1 MTATPDLSPPAF
13 FDLTGLEFAELFDGL
28 EYAWEALRRLPDWLA
43 AHVKSEIHGQV
54 AEGAFVA
61 KEGVYIAAGAVVE
74 PTAYITGP
82 TIIGP
87 GTVVRHGAYVRGTV
101 LTGRGCVIGHASEV
115 KSAILLDGAK
125 APHFAYVGDS
135 ILGRDVNLG
144 AGTKLSNLKVIGKT
158 VTVTVGGRTLD
169 TGLRKFGAVLGDG
182 VETGCNSVLSP
193 GALLGKGCI
202 AYPCLHVRGYHPARS
217 ILKLRQ
223 GEEEVLR
230 R

>member
-13 FDLTGLEFAELFDGL
+13 FDLEGLEFAELFAGL
-28 EYAWEALRRLPDWLA
+28 DYAWEALKRLPDWLGG
-43 AHVKSEIHGQV
+43 HVRSEIRGQV
-54 AEGAFVA
+54 AAGAFVA
-61 KEGVYIAAGAVVE
+61 KEGVFIAEGAIIE
-74 PTAYITGP
+74 PTAFITGP

-87 GTVVRHGAYVRGTV
+87 GSVVRHGAYVRGHV
-101 LTGRGCVIGHASEV
+101 LTGRKCVIGHASEA
-115 KSAILLDGAK
+115 KGSIFLDGAK

-158 VTVTVGGRTLD
+158 VTVTLGDRTID

-182 VETGCNSVLSP
+182 CDTGCNSVLSP

-202 AYPCLHVRGYHPARS
+202 AYPCMHVRGYYPARS

-223 GEEEVLR
+223 GEEVVQR
-230 R
+230 V